1 MLEKV
6 SILASLVRPESATD
20 GAPPINGSGH
30 ISDGLN
36 LGTARKADV
45 PAIVRWCAFRA
56 LMLLIVSQKLIL
68 RQSSRIKSKSSLQE
82 RLWYKLPEGNCG
94 CQTLFIIIIV
104 FFLTRLHVCG
114 RIKMGHS
121 VFQHRV
127 SFFLSGVGLYF
138 QLHPLLFFPLHHP
151 PNPPLHVWAKSNPP
165 CNYVAMDM
173 EASTIQW
180 RSMQYKWNSQLCSHK
195 FT

>member
-20 GAPPINGSGH
+20 GASPINGSGH
-30 ISDGLN
+30 ISDGLD

-45 PAIVRWCAFRA
+45 PAVGQWCAFRA
-56 LMLLIVSQKLIL
+56 LMLLIVSKKLIL
-68 RQSSRIKSKSSLQE
+68 RQSSRTKSKSSLQE
-82 RLWYKLPEGNCG
+82 RLWYKLLKVTVAAKHFYYC
-94 CQTLFIIIIV
+94 CCW
-104 FFLTRLHVCG
+104 FLARLHVCC

-138 QLHPLLFFPLHHP
+138 HLHPLLFFPLHHP
-151 PNPPLHVWAKSNPP
+151 PNPPLYVWA
-165 CNYVAMDM
+165 
-173 EASTIQW
+173 
-180 RSMQYKWNSQLCSHK
+180 
-195 FT
+195 